1 MEYGS
6 KGWAIKEYGSK
17 GQATEVFIPSIA
29 GLINSNAL
37 WINLVPIFHSQ
48 GRLQKYIVYTSSI
61 SLYKTMKNYDYLS

>member
-6 KGWAIKEYGSK
+6 KGRATKEYGSK

-37 WINLVPIFHSQ
+37 
-48 GRLQKYIVYTSSI
+48 
-61 SLYKTMKNYDYLS
+61 